1 MVASTNKLINVE
13 NYMFGKILT
22 AGASTLKIKCNM
34 SECKIK
40 NDLNYSGIVDKSQI
54 QKIVQ
59 GISIFNDLNIFYN
72 EEFLLNACKSVFNI
86 NTSDYENC
94 MNDELVQSANNT
106 DSLLKLVDETV
117 DNIYKEREMNDNN
130 ENYILYNGNNVTFN
144 SVYLFESESFKDLET
159 VFYKY
164 IAPVSDNF
172 AKICISSLSSY
183 LKKKKNIVV
192 LLIVIFCI
200 MVILL
205 CLYMAFCFVN
215 KLIHLLSVSRCILK
229 IIPTTV
235 INNTQELENWIE
247 NKY

>member
-183 LKKKKNIVV
+183 LKKKKILLFYLLLFFVLWLFYYVFIWLFV
-192 LLIVIFCI
+192 LLINLFI
-200 MVILL
+200 
-205 CLYMAFCFVN
+205 Y
-215 KLIHLLSVSRCILK
+215 
-229 IIPTTV
+229 
-235 INNTQELENWIE
+235 
-247 NKY
+247 